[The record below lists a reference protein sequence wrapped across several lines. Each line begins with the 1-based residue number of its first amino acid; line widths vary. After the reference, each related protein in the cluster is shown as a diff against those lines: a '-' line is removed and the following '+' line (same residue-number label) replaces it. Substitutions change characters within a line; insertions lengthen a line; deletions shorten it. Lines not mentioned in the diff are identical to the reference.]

1 MNLSAQAQAV
11 MLLTVR
17 FGKHEKTSA
26 RPLSAREW
34 ARFAVWLKDHDL
46 DPSALLQG
54 ELRNQLSEW
63 TDRSIS
69 LSRLEGLLERG
80 GALGLALEKWQ
91 RAGLWIITRSAPE
104 YPQRLKRRLRM
115 GSPPVLFGCG
125 NKALLENG
133 GIAVVGSRHADQDAL
148 AFAENIGSAAS
159 AQGYSIVSGGA
170 RGVDQSAMFSALQKE
185 GTAIGVLADSLMRAA
200 TSARYRKYLLSND
213 LVLTTPFN
221 PEAGFNVGN
230 AMSRNR
236 YIYCLADAAVVAS
249 STPNR
254 GGTWNGAI
262 EDLKSEWVPLWVK
275 RTESEKSGNPHLV
288 RRGAQ
293 WFPDELPPLE
303 RLVNGSSAKTDDA
316 TVDQPLLKVSDGPTR
331 LPDRQNA
338 NRSAVTD
345 TKALSRT
352 ADAQSSET
360 NAPKAGSVP
369 KKDELDFYMLFQNRV
384 LAITANGPKNPDE
397 IALSLKLHSS
407 QVKAWLKQGMDDGKI
422 TKLMRP
428 VRYQSTA
435 HIQRQ
440 APLFAEDG

>member
-17 FGKHEKTSA
+17 FGKHDKTSA

-54 ELRNQLSEW
+54 ELRHQLSGW
-63 TDRSIS
+63 TDRSIP

-91 RAGLWIITRSAPE
+91 RAGLWILTRSAPE

-125 NKALLENG
+125 NKALLEKG
-133 GIAVVGSRHADQDAL
+133 GIAVVGSRNADRDEL
-148 AFAENIGSAAS
+148 SFAENIGSAAS

-170 RGVDQSAMFSALQKE
+170 RGVDQCAMFSALQKE

-200 TSARYRKYLLSND
+200 TSAKYREYLLSND

-249 STPNR
+249 STPNG
-254 GGTWNGAI
+254 GGTWNGAV
-262 EDLKSEWVPLWVK
+262 EDLKADWVPLWVK
-275 RTESEKSGNPHLV
+275 RTHSEKSGNPHLV
-288 RRGAQ
+288 RRGAR
-293 WFPDELPPLE
+293 WIPDELPALE
-303 RLVNGSSAKTDDA
+303 HLLNSSSAETCEA
-316 TVDQPLLKVSDGPTR
+316 TKVEHPSLATSDNPI
-331 LPDRQNA
+331 
-338 NRSAVTD
+338 
-345 TKALSRT
+345 
-352 ADAQSSET
+352 
-360 NAPKAGSVP
+360 AGNTPEQGEV
-369 KKDELDFYMLFQNRV
+369 DFYRLFQNRV
-384 LAITANGPKNPDE
+384 LAITAKGPLKPDE
-397 IALSLKLHSS
+397 IALCLKLQSS
-407 QVKAWLKQGMDDGKI
+407 QVNTWLKQGVDDGKI
-422 TKLMRP
+422 TKLTRP

-435 HIQRQ
+435 HIQQQ
-440 APLFAEDG
+440 APLFADYG

>member
-1 MNLSAQAQAV
+1 MSLGAQAQAV

-17 FGKHEKTSA
+17 FGKHDKTSA

-54 ELRNQLSEW
+54 ELRSLLSDW

-91 RAGLWIITRSAPE
+91 RAGLWILTRSAPE

-125 NKALLENG
+125 NKALLEQG
-133 GIAVVGSRHADQDAL
+133 GIAVVGSRNADKDEL

-170 RGVDQSAMFSALQKE
+170 RGVDQSAMFSALQNE

-200 TSARYRKYLLSND
+200 TSAKYRNYLLSND

-236 YIYCLADAAVVAS
+236 YVYCLADAAVVAS

-254 GGTWNGAI
+254 GGTWNGAV
-262 EDLKSEWVPLWVK
+262 EDLKADWVPLWVK
-275 RTESEKSGNPHLV
+275 RTHSEKSGNPHLV
-288 RRGAQ
+288 RRGAR
-293 WFPDELPPLE
+293 WIPDELPALE
-303 RLVNGSSAKTDDA
+303 HLLNSSSAETCEAAK
-316 TVDQPLLKVSDGPTR
+316 VDHPLLATSDDPIS
-331 LPDRQNA
+331 D
-338 NRSAVTD
+338 
-345 TKALSRT
+345 
-352 ADAQSSET
+352 
-360 NAPKAGSVP
+360 NAP
-369 KKDELDFYMLFQNRV
+369 EQREEDFYKLFQNRV
-384 LAITANGPKNPDE
+384 LTITENGPLKPDE
-397 IALSLKLHSS
+397 IALCLKLQSS
-407 QVKAWLKQGMDDGKI
+407 QVKTWLNQGVDDGKI
-422 TKLMRP
+422 TKLTRP

-435 HIQRQ
+435 HVQHQ
-440 APLFAEDG
+440 ASLFVADG

>member
-1 MNLSAQAQAV
+1 MNLGAQAQAV

-17 FGKHEKTSA
+17 FGKHDKTSA

-54 ELRNQLSEW
+54 ELRNLLSEW
-63 TDRSIS
+63 TDRSITM
-69 LSRLEGLLERG
+69 SRLEGLLERG

-91 RAGLWIITRSAPE
+91 RAGLWILTRSAPE

-125 NKALLENG
+125 NKALLEKG
-133 GIAVVGSRHADQDAL
+133 GIAVVGSRNADKDEL
-148 AFAENIGSAAS
+148 AFAESIGSAAS

-170 RGVDQSAMFSALQKE
+170 RGVDQCAMFSALQNE

-200 TSARYRKYLLSND
+200 TSAKYRNYLLSND

-254 GGTWNGAI
+254 GGTWNGAV
-262 EDLKSEWVPLWVK
+262 EDLKADWIPLWVK
-275 RTESEKSGNPHLV
+275 RTHSEKSGNPHLV
-288 RRGAQ
+288 QRGAR
-293 WFPDELPPLE
+293 WIPDELPALE
-303 RLVNGSSAKTDDA
+303 H
-316 TVDQPLLKVSDGPTR
+316 LLNNS
-331 LPDRQNA
+331 
-338 NRSAVTD
+338 SAVTCEAAKVD
-345 TKALSRT
+345 HPLLATS
-352 ADAQSSET
+352 DD
-360 NAPKAGSVP
+360 PGSGNVP
-369 KKDELDFYMLFQNRV
+369 EKCEEDFYKLFQNRG
-384 LAITANGPKNPDE
+384 LTITENGPLKPDE
-397 IALSLKLHSS
+397 IALCLKLQSS
-407 QVKAWLKQGMDDGKI
+407 QVKTWLKQGVDDGEI
-422 TKLMRP
+422 TKLTRP

-435 HIQRQ
+435 HLQHQ
-440 APLFAEDG
+440 ASLFVADG